1 MRETLI
7 KAFPES
13 ADKVSSSGPWPG
25 LLILISA
32 LEGQPVGLERQVAGP
47 GALGIAV
54 IRYPVRAEKAFAP
67 HVAKVRQIAAQPHDH
82 APGEVFC
89 AFSGFRLIPPFGG
102 RGNRLPLQGREPWGH
117 FLPRLK

>member
-1 MRETLI
+1 M
-7 KAFPES
+7 ACWF
-13 ADKVSSSGPWPG
+13 
-25 LLILISA
+25 LISA

-67 HVAKVRQIAAQPHDH
+67 HFAEVRQIAAQPHDD

-89 AFSGFRLIPPFGG
+89 AFSGFRLIHFKGSALKMNAVHGG
-102 RGNRLPLQGREPWGH
+102 EGQLGVLTAC
-117 FLPRLK
+117 